1 MSTPERRGGST
12 GTVESRITR
21 TVQSTGTV
29 GRTHP
34 TSAATSTATSVAPSR
49 RGRAFVRAAVW
60 WTGAWRAAGSGFA
73 TAAQWSAGTIRPAG
87 ALAAAAATLGLV
99 LGLVF
104 GWVEFMVAGAASV
117 LLLIS
122 AVPFLFGARAYDV
135 DLTLTHE
142 RIVAG
147 EGVDG
152 RIVVRNDGHRVA
164 LPGRIDIPVGAGLV
178 EFGVPLLRPGHDV
191 EQSLDIPG
199 LPRGIVTVGPATTV
213 RSDPIGLLRREHSFH
228 DVHDLY
234 VHPRT
239 TSLPST
245 SAGLI
250 RDLEGAPTRRLV
262 DADMSFHAI
271 REYVP
276 GDSRRQIHWRST
288 AKTGRLMVRQYEE
301 SRRSRMAV
309 VLAVA
314 EGEYADADE
323 FELAVS
329 CAASLGL
336 RAVHDARDVQI
347 VTGSEIPRVVRG
359 RLRAIRRIPA
369 AAPRPMLD
377 GFSGVER
384 LESTMPVGE
393 VCRLTAESGDRL
405 SIAFVIVGSRV
416 PLSRLQQ
423 AALAFPAD
431 TAVVGLICDERA
443 HPRMQPL
450 SGMTVLTVGTL
461 DDLSGLLLR
470 GATS

>member
-1 MSTPERRGGST
+1 MSTPERRGGSV
-12 GTVESRITR
+12 GTVEAPITR
-21 TVQSTGTV
+21 TVHATGTV
-29 GRTHP
+29 GRTHV
-34 TSAATSTATSVAPSR
+34 TTTASTATNAVPSR
-49 RGRAFVRAAVW
+49 RGRAFVRAAVR
-60 WTGAWRAAGSGFA
+60 GADAWRATRSGI
-73 TAAQWSAGTIRPAG
+73 AAVVEWSAETIRPAG
-87 ALAAAAATLGLV
+87 VLVVFAATAGLV
-99 LGLVF
+99 LGIVF

-117 LLLIS
+117 VLLAT

-147 EGVDG
+147 DGVDG
-152 RIVVRNDGHRVA
+152 LIAVRNDGHRLA

-178 EFGVPLLRPGHDV
+178 EFGVPLLRPGQHV
-191 EQSLDIPG
+191 EQPLDIPG
-199 LPRGIVTVGPATTV
+199 LRRGVVTVGPATTV
-213 RSDPIGLLRREHSFH
+213 RSDPIGLLRREHSFP
-228 DVHDLY
+228 DAHDLY

-239 TSLPST
+239 VTLPTT

-271 REYVP
+271 REYAP

-314 EGEYADADE
+314 EAEYADADE

-347 VTGSEIPRVVRG
+347 VTGTEIPRVVRG
-359 RLRAIRRIPA
+359 RLRAIRHLPA
-369 AAPRPMLD
+369 VAPRPMLD
-377 GFSGVER
+377 GFSGVEL

-393 VCRLTAESGDRL
+393 VCRLTAEAGERL
-405 SIAFVIVGSRV
+405 SVAFIVVGSRV
-416 PLSRLQQ
+416 PLTRLQQ
-423 AALAFPAD
+423 AALAFAAD
-431 TAVVGLICDERA
+431 TAVVGVICDERA
-443 HPRMQPL
+443 HPRMQQL

-470 GATS
+470 GAAS